1 MFKEVEKYFINKDPF
16 LKQQEIETIHMGK
29 IISKDQFYIRVKT
42 VDGTVYIKF
51 KDNEGKVLDKFIEI
65 PPIYTLE
72 DRDNTVRKLRNEEN
86 YLIEDIKIY
95 LRLEIETIEKILN
108 I

>member
-1 MFKEVEKYFINKDPF
+1 MFKEVEDYFINEDPF

-29 IISKDQFYIRVKT
+29 IMSKDQFYIRVKT
-42 VDGTVYIKF
+42 VDRRVYIKF
-51 KDNEGKVLDKFIEI
+51 KDSEGKVLDKLIEI

-86 YLIEDIKIY
+86 YLLEDIKIY